1 MFYSSQPWPDKL
13 SLTRLPACPGASTRD
28 LGLGSTYSVSQCTC
42 PPQSLTESGETHRA
56 VGRVW
61 VRTVLPHVTLA
72 GDGHFT
78 RTRLVGV
85 AQGLPD
91 MRPLCVP
98 YFSCTYVEN
107 YLENLLD

>member
-1 MFYSSQPWPDKL
+1 M
-13 SLTRLPACPGASTRD
+13 
-28 LGLGSTYSVSQCTC
+28 
-42 PPQSLTESGETHRA
+42 
-56 VGRVW
+56 
-61 VRTVLPHVTLA
+61 RTVLPHVTLA

-91 MRPLCVP
+91 MRTLRVP